1 MLVAQGGAFVQMAE
15 IASLICTIAYFLG
28 GEADSWEMVYDD
40 KKRRLERI
48 RNDSIRVLRGISA
61 SGIDKNLIKSKIDE
75 IEEMEKIIF
84 ETRKGRSLA
93 GILGEIIFPWNRKHS
108 TETLI
113 QQTLEN
119 LEANK
124 LQILSEKLK

>member
-1 MLVAQGGAFVQMAE
+1 
-15 IASLICTIAYFLG
+15 
-28 GEADSWEMVYDD
+28 
-40 KKRRLERI
+40 
-48 RNDSIRVLRGISA
+48 
-61 SGIDKNLIKSKIDE
+61 
-75 IEEMEKIIF
+75 MEKIIF